1 MNISCGRGNPLSGAH
16 VVNHY
21 ILLATSCAVVGT
33 RHLSVL
39 DLFLRASCLVLSW
52 LGSPWF
58 PVRID
63 WLMTFNSLDPCHLY
77 ILSCLSVKLKKKLT
91 CFISVDWTLSWIFI
105 SLDWTFS
112 WISLFI
118 VYSNCYWF
126 RSPYFAIIE
135 SMTKV
140 STIY

>member
-1 MNISCGRGNPLSGAH
+1 MSNPVYYMYWGIISLKKLLRALLLAKYIHLNFIWLVIWVYNKTSMSKWINVIITHSMNISCGRGNPLSGAH

-39 DLFLRASCLVLSW
+39 GLFLRASCLVLSW

-77 ILSCLSVKLKKKLT
+77 ILSCLSVT
-91 CFISVDWTLSWIFI
+91 
-105 SLDWTFS
+105 
-112 WISLFI
+112 
-118 VYSNCYWF
+118 
-126 RSPYFAIIE
+126 
-135 SMTKV
+135 
-140 STIY
+140 

>member
-39 DLFLRASCLVLSW
+39 GLFLRANSCLVLSW

-112 WISLFI
+112 WILISLDWTFKLNF
-118 VYSNCYWF
+118 S
-126 RSPYFAIIE
+126 
-135 SMTKV
+135 
-140 STIY
+140 IYRLQ